1 MKILFVEDSDLF
13 LYFKETFFARI
24 GWEILNARDGR
35 TAISRLQQDRPD
47 LVVLSDRLP
56 DMTGIEACRR
66 IRSLGPDRP
75 VPVIVLLDGVSGAV
89 IREYEKIG
97 CDDYVLRPADPGALL
112 ERISRLLRVAYRR
125 GPRLLV
131 IMETICSDTQ
141 NLIFGNI
148 LNLSESGVFVE
159 TNDPVEPGTTLDLEL
174 ILPGSRDLLLIKGK
188 VARQHKLAG
197 KVRYGLGVQ
206 FRELDPG
213 SRSAIQSYIE
223 RESGSR
229 QAVAV

>member
-1 MKILFVEDSDLF
+1 M
-13 LYFKETFFARI
+13 
-24 GWEILNARDGR
+24 
-35 TAISRLQQDRPD
+35 
-47 LVVLSDRLP
+47 
-56 DMTGIEACRR
+56 
-66 IRSLGPDRP
+66 
-75 VPVIVLLDGVSGAV
+75 
-89 IREYEKIG
+89 
-97 CDDYVLRPADPGALL
+97 LRQADPGALL
-112 ERISRLLRVAYRR
+112 ERISRVLRVAYRR

-131 IMETICSDTQ
+131 IMETICSDSQ

-206 FRELDPG
+206 FRELDPT
-213 SRSAIQSYIE
+213 SRTAIQSYIE
-223 RESGSR
+223 RESESR
-229 QAVAV
+229 QPVAV